1 MTAAST
7 PAASAP
13 AARATPALLPPRG
26 RNVLLGL
33 AALGALAFLYG
44 ILLGDA
50 VRAWESLLVNF
61 LFFGGLAQAGVVLS
75 CILQVTSARWGR
87 PLKRVAEAT
96 AAFLPAAFF
105 LLLVLLAGTAAWAPW
120 VHEPVEAK
128 TPWLNVPF
136 FVSREL
142 LAFLVLG
149 GFSLR
154 YVYRSLRPDIG
165 MLDESGERPAAG
177 LSAQLIRGWQGLDT
191 ERATGQRRQ
200 TRWAVAVLIA
210 YGWAFTL
217 IAFDFV
223 MALDPH
229 WFSTLLGGYYFIG
242 NLLIGLAFLA
252 GVAAAGRRRLG
263 IAGYVGRHQLH
274 DLGKLLFGFCILWAY
289 LFWSQYL
296 VIWYGDLAE
305 ETEFVYHRM
314 HGAWEPV
321 AWAVLAM
328 TFVGPFVVLLSRA
341 VKTWVPGLTA
351 VAAVV
356 FTGMWL
362 ERFLLV
368 APSLWHGEGV
378 PLGLLELLVTAG
390 VLGLFVVCYTTFLDR
405 FPTLPV
411 SDPRL
416 APAETEQ

>member
-1 MTAAST
+1 MNGAS
-7 PAASAP
+7 PAAAAGPLLAP
-13 AARATPALLPPRG
+13 GARRL
-26 RNVLLGL
+26 LLGL
-33 AALGALAFLYG
+33 AALGGLAFLAG
-44 ILLGDA
+44 LLLDGT
-50 VRAWESLLVNF
+50 RAWQALLVNF

-96 AAFLPAAFF
+96 AAFLPAAFV
-105 LLLVLLAGTAAWAPW
+105 LLLVLLAGTPAWAPW

-128 TPWLNVPF
+128 APWLNVPF
-136 FVSREL
+136 FVLREA
-142 LAFLVLG
+142 LAFLLLG

-154 YVYRSLRPDIG
+154 YVYRSLRPDVG

-177 LSAQLIRGWQGLDT
+177 LSARLIAGWRGVDP
-191 ERATGQRRQ
+191 ERAIGQRRQ
-200 TRWAVAVLIA
+200 SRWAVAVLVA
-210 YGWAFTL
+210 YGWVFTL
-217 IAFDFV
+217 AAFDFV

-252 GVAAAGRRRLG
+252 AVVAAGRRRLG
-263 IAGYVGRHQLH
+263 IAGYAGRHQLH

-305 ETEFVYHRM
+305 ETEFLHHRM
-314 HGAWEPV
+314 HGAWAPV
-321 AWAVLAM
+321 AAAVFAM
-328 TFVGPFVVLLSRA
+328 TFAVPFVVLLSRA
-341 VKTWVPGLTA
+341 VKTWAPGLTA
-351 VAAVV
+351 VAALV
-356 FTGMWL
+356 FAGMWL

-368 APSLWHGEGV
+368 SPSLWHGEGV
-378 PLGLLELLVTAG
+378 PLGLLEVLVTAG
-390 VLGLFVVCYTTFLDR
+390 VASLFAVSYTAFLDH

-416 APAETEQ
+416 APAETGH

>member
-1 MTAAST
+1 MTAG
-7 PAASAP
+7 SAP
-13 AARATPALLPPRG
+13 AAPAPRPLVPPRARTG
-26 RNVLLGL
+26 LLGL

-44 ILLGDA
+44 IAAGDA
-50 VRAWESLLVNF
+50 ARAWQSLLVNF

-96 AAFLPAAFF
+96 AAFLPAAFV

-120 VHEPVEAK
+120 VHEPVAAK
-128 TPWLNVPF
+128 TPWLNIPF
-136 FVSREL
+136 FVAREL

-165 MLDESGERPAAG
+165 MLDESGQRPAAG
-177 LSAQLIRGWQGLDT
+177 LSARLIRGWRGLDA

-200 TRWAVAVLIA
+200 TRWAVAVLVA

-263 IAGYVGRHQLH
+263 IAGHVGRHQLH

-328 TFVGPFVVLLSRA
+328 TFAGPFVVLLSRA

-356 FTGMWL
+356 FAGMWL

-378 PLGLLELLVTAG
+378 PLGVLELLVTAG
-390 VLGLFVVCYTTFLDR
+390 VAGAFVLSYTRFLDV
-405 FPTLPV
+405 FPALPV

-416 APAETEQ
+416 APAETEH

>member
-1 MTAAST
+1 MTGA
-7 PAASAP
+7 AP
-13 AARATPALLPPRG
+13 APPAPPSSALVPPGARA
-26 RNVLLGL
+26 VLLGV
-33 AALGALAFLYG
+33 AALGGLAFLYG
-44 ILLGDA
+44 VVLGDA
-50 VRAWESLLVNF
+50 VRAWQALLVNF

-96 AAFLPAAFF
+96 VAFLPVAVV
-105 LLLVLLAGTAAWAPW
+105 LLRVLLAGTAAWAPW
-120 VHEPVEAK
+120 VHHPVEAK

-136 FVSREL
+136 FVLREL
-142 LAFLVLG
+142 LAFLVLSG
-149 GFSLR
+149 LSLR

-165 MLDESGERPAAG
+165 MLDESGERPATG
-177 LSAQLIRGWQGLDT
+177 LSARLIGGWQGIDP
-191 ERATGQRRQ
+191 ERAIGQRRQ
-200 TRWAVAVLIA
+200 TRWAVAVLVA
-210 YGWAFTL
+210 YGWVFTL

-229 WFSTLLGGYYFIG
+229 WFSTLLGGYYFMG

-252 GVAAAGRRRLG
+252 GVAAAGRGRLG
-263 IAGYVGRHQLH
+263 LAGYVGRHQLH
-274 DLGKLLFGFCILWAY
+274 DLGKLLFGFSILWAY
-289 LFWSQYL
+289 LLWSQYL
-296 VIWYGDLAE
+296 VIWYGDLPE

-314 HGAWEPV
+314 HGAWAPV
-321 AWAVLAM
+321 AWTVLAM
-328 TFVGPFVVLLSRA
+328 TFAGPFVVLLSRA
-341 VKTWVPGLTA
+341 VKTWVPGLTT

-378 PLGLLELLVTAG
+378 PLGLLEVLITAS
-390 VLGLFVVCYTTFLDR
+390 VLSLFVVAYTAFLDL

-416 APAETEQ
+416 AQAETKH

>member
-1 MTAAST
+1 MNGVSLAS
-7 PAASAP
+7 PAAGPLLSP
-13 AARATPALLPPRG
+13 GARL
-26 RNVLLGL
+26 VLLGL
-33 AALGALAFLYG
+33 AALGGVAFLAG
-44 ILLGDA
+44 LVLDA
-50 VRAWESLLVNF
+50 IRAWQALLVNF
-61 LFFGGLAQAGVVLS
+61 LFFAGLAQAGVVLS

-96 AAFLPAAFF
+96 VAFLPVAFV

-120 VHEPVEAK
+120 VHDPVEAK
-128 TPWLNVPF
+128 TPWLNIPF
-136 FVSREL
+136 FVLREL
-142 LAFLVLG
+142 LAFVVLS

-154 YVYRSLRPDIG
+154 YVYRSLRPDVG
-165 MLDESGERPAAG
+165 MLHESGARPATGFSARLIAG
-177 LSAQLIRGWQGLDT
+177 WRDLDT
-191 ERATGQRRQ
+191 ERAVGQRRQ
-200 TRWAVAVLIA
+200 TRWAVAVLVT
-210 YGWAFTL
+210 YGWVFTL
-217 IAFDFV
+217 VAFDFV

-252 GVAAAGRRRLG
+252 IVAATARRRLR

-314 HGAWEPV
+314 HGTWEPV
-321 AWAVLAM
+321 AWTVFAMAFAV
-328 TFVGPFVVLLSRA
+328 PFVVLLSRA
-341 VKTWVPGLTA
+341 VKTWAPGLA
-351 VAAVV
+351 LVAAVA
-356 FTGMWL
+356 FAGMWF
-362 ERFLLV
+362 ERFILV

-378 PLGLLELLVTAG
+378 PLGLLEMLVTAG
-390 VLGLFVVCYTTFLDR
+390 VLSLFVVCYTTFLDL

-416 APAETEQ
+416 APAETEH